1 MHTST
6 CTHRHHFIKITL
18 QRAQSC
24 HHAIVSNYL
33 CLICHR
39 LRQIWHLTVIFQ
51 SLGPSGL
58 FLAAESSWC
67 YIKVNHD
74 HSHSGGLGPALCVR
88 CYVTQR
94 NYRAWGRGTNG
105 FHVCRKT
112 RWRHRK
118 TLLFMKNTWKQSN
131 PNYLPVVPAFVFA
144 VFSLFARS
152 VATQRAS
159 LGLYM
164 DGESIVHT
172 HMQTHTYR

>member
-1 MHTST
+1 MTLLVIT
-6 CTHRHHFIKITL
+6 C
-18 QRAQSC
+18 
-24 HHAIVSNYL
+24 V
-33 CLICHR
+33 CHR

-58 FLAAESSWC
+58 FLAAESSWR

-88 CYVTQR
+88 CYVTQC

-118 TLLFMKNTWKQSN
+118 TLLFMKNTWNQSN
-131 PNYLPVVPAFVFA
+131 ANYLPVVPAFVVCSFQSVCQECRHPA
-144 VFSLFARS
+144 SRS
-152 VATQRAS
+152 GSVYGWREYCTHIPVD
-159 LGLYM
+159 M
-164 DGESIVHT
+164 HT
-172 HMQTHTYR
+172 DLRTNKNSYTHPKTHVQILKHID